1 VVTLPEHLDGESCD
15 PADTFDD
22 GWADPYDFYAQDL
35 SLADLSRYGLRRVRD
50 LRVPLFEEQRDADFD
65 DEERRP

>member
-1 VVTLPEHLDGESCD
+1 M
-15 PADTFDD
+15 
-22 GWADPYDFYAQDL
+22 

-65 DEERRP
+65 DEERP